1 MKTPLEKIIE
11 KLEKEREY
19 FQPSSQFAF
28 NRALTLLRE
37 GLEEEKEIIMDAFN
51 DGVYSSHWT
60 ITPTAQKYFNM
71 QYQDGK

>member
-28 NRALTLLRE
+28 NRALTLLKDA
-37 GLEEEKEIIMDAFN
+37 LEEEKEVIMDAFN
-51 DGVYSSHWT
+51 DGIYSSHWPSS
-60 ITPTAQKYFNM
+60 PTAQKYFET
-71 QYQDGK
+71 QYDGK

>member
-28 NRALTLLRE
+28 NRIITLLKE

-51 DGVYSSHWT
+51 DGIYSSHWPAS
-60 ITPTAQKYFNM
+60 PTALKYFET
-71 QYQDGK
+71 QYDGK